1 MSQQSV
7 RQAARP
13 SALDALA
20 ERRKQR
26 ADRER
31 RLEGLAVA
39 VLTALGERDAAVR
52 GADRRA
58 GEALQTMTDDEGLSL
73 REAIEW
79 DTSASRRLRGGRAGH
94 VNEERIGGGRMDH
107 TVPIFFNG
115 YAGLDSAVTTAKSST
130 SAPRTRLPSPSRAP
144 SNKSSTTFAPRPRH
158 NVALH
163 QAHTAGTRRARSSH
177 DGLQRS
183 RSCTSTSLLSTRGG

>member
-58 GEALQTMTDDEGLSL
+58 GEALQTMRTTKACRCGRRSSGTRQPRDDF
-73 REAIEW
+73 EADAPVMSTKSESAAAEW
-79 DTSASRRLRGGRAGH
+79 
-94 VNEERIGGGRMDH
+94 
-107 TVPIFFNG
+107 
-115 YAGLDSAVTTAKSST
+115 TTRFRSSST
-130 SAPRTRLPSPSRAP
+130 ATPASI
-144 SNKSSTTFAPRPRH
+144 RP
-158 NVALH
+158 
-163 QAHTAGTRRARSSH
+163 
-177 DGLQRS
+177 
-183 RSCTSTSLLSTRGG
+183 

>member
-94 VNEERIGGGRMDH
+94 VNEERI
-107 TVPIFFNG
+107 
-115 YAGLDSAVTTAKSST
+115 AAAEWTTRFRSSST
-130 SAPRTRLPSPSRAP
+130 ATPASI
-144 SNKSSTTFAPRPRH
+144 RP
-158 NVALH
+158 
-163 QAHTAGTRRARSSH
+163 
-177 DGLQRS
+177 
-183 RSCTSTSLLSTRGG
+183 

>member
-115 YAGLDSAVTTAKSST
+115 YAGLDIGRDNGEVVDLRPEDK
-130 SAPRTRLPSPSRAP
+130 AP
-144 SNKSSTTFAPRPRH
+144 FAF
-158 NVALH
+158 
-163 QAHTAGTRRARSSH
+163 TGTIK
-177 DGLQRS
+177 
-183 RSCTSTSLLSTRGG
+183 

>member
-79 DTSASRRLRGGRAGH
+79 DT
-94 VNEERIGGGRMDH
+94 
-107 TVPIFFNG
+107 
-115 YAGLDSAVTTAKSST
+115 
-130 SAPRTRLPSPSRAP
+130 
-144 SNKSSTTFAPRPRH
+144 
-158 NVALH
+158 
-163 QAHTAGTRRARSSH
+163 
-177 DGLQRS
+177 
-183 RSCTSTSLLSTRGG
+183 